1 MSSVHA
7 AGSATETQTQPL
19 DATPDQVEQ
28 PASTTTTNTG
38 EALGD
43 GVAGPSTASL
53 DTEGRVNG
61 AEKAATAKEPTIG
74 PGALQPGEGVVTMS
88 EVEHVEGADAEQ
100 EQGAVIGSDES
111 GQWTEEDSHELKR
124 VKVYE
129 LIGSRWVDQGTAFCF
144 GDFQDNEAL
153 LIARAEADFNHVILS
168 TTIRT
173 NDVYQRQQDTLIV
186 WTEPDGVDY
195 ALSFQDPEGCA
206 EVWHFIQEVQRHMS
220 NREDAGVSSSPI
232 LGPEPLVSTA
242 NIIRS
247 GHLPQPQL
255 GIIGEIERAIKSLAR
270 TNAIKER
277 ICEYIQTEDYIK
289 SMINVMNQAE
299 DLESLENLHALCS
312 CMQTIL
318 MLNDHSLYE
327 HILEDDIFLGV
338 VGMLEYDPEFP
349 THKANYR
356 EFLHQT
362 SRFHQP
368 VPLRDET
375 IQKKVHHTYRL
386 QFLKD
391 VVLARAIDDST
402 FNVLNSCIIFNQI
415 DIINH
420 VQNDPAFLLEV
431 VCTFLDDNMIE
442 LLGLEPLRKVHPQDL
457 ENDKDK
463 MDVDQA
469 QERSPSGVPYPN
481 GTTADGVCRPRPC
494 TEEEV
499 VQAREIIFLI
509 QQLCVMGKNVQLPA
523 RMALFR
529 ALVDRGILFGVQWAM
544 SQPESEEQG
553 RQMISAAGE
562 ILTALLDHDLNGVRG
577 HVLKQVVAAEREK
590 SMGKKVPE
598 RETMLFLMC
607 RVLVKSRD
615 LAVQSQLGESLRTLL
630 ETQQDPPDVHVSDG
644 HPPRN
649 KDEPGVERFL
659 DNFYKFCIET
669 LFRPFGDIP
678 EFRTL
683 TGRLYIRS
691 RSSYVDSCVEPRL
704 TMSRERT
711 NLFLYLCDLLS
722 MFTLQHSFRIHF
734 FILSSNIATRVASL
748 LTARDKHLRL
758 AAFRFFRACVKLNN
772 QNLFNYLLKHDIF
785 QPILDL
791 TAEESRRDTLLS
803 ASCQEL
809 FEHMR
814 KENMKE
820 AINQCMIMYEAKVRT
835 LAENPLLGPRFQNF
849 IRRWEMNNAPPPEE
863 EKKTEAPIPNGARRW
878 GQGRFPEAEEEDYFN
893 TDDDEDIVPVM
904 SSPPPNPRSNTL
916 KRKRTTMMRRQQ
928 PPHTSAAPSQP
939 LSALVAYDDNDD
951 VDGTESFDVR
961 LPQADEPPALSSPS
975 IPRKLPETT
984 SSYFP
989 TTDEP
994 PASPRMSHKQIPPKP
1009 LVSQPGDEQDDLL
1022 EHIFNNSRPS
1032 SPSPS
1037 SKPPE
1042 LGAKR
1047 RRDDDDDELLERL
1060 ATRSKRPS
1068 ISQSPEKEKSDPPP
1082 IAGRVGP
1089 TKAAEEGPKKIKLK
1103 FGVVGAAVAASPSTE
1118 PAPSDPGTKE
1128 GDNG

>member
-7 AGSATETQTQPL
+7 AGSATETQTQTLGATLTRVEHLPPPL
-19 DATPDQVEQ
+19 TPTPDG
-28 PASTTTTNTG
+28 TF
-38 EALGD
+38 GD
-43 GVAGPSTASL
+43 GVAGPSL
-53 DTEGRVNG
+53 DNDGRVNSV
-61 AEKAATAKEPTIG
+61 EKADTPAGPTIG
-74 PGALQPGEGVVTMS
+74 PGALQPGERIVALS
-88 EVEHVEGADAEQ
+88 EIEGAGVDRA
-100 EQGAVIGSDES
+100 QGPVIGSDES
-111 GQWTEEDSHELKR
+111 GQWTEDETHELKR

-144 GDFQDNEAL
+144 GDFQDNEAQ
-153 LIARAEADFNHVILS
+153 LIARSEANYDHIILS

-195 ALSFQDPEGCA
+195 ALSFQDPEGCS
-206 EVWHFIQEVQRHMS
+206 EVWLFIQEVQRHMS
-220 NREDAGVSSSPI
+220 NREETGMSSSPV
-232 LGPEPLVSTA
+232 LGSEPSISTA
-242 NIIRS
+242 SILRS

-255 GIIGEIERAIKSLAR
+255 DIISEIERVIKSLAR
-270 TNAIKER
+270 TNSIKER

-289 SMINVMNQAE
+289 ALINVMTQAE
-299 DLESLENLHALCS
+299 EIENLENLHALCS

-327 HILEDDIFLGV
+327 HILEDDIFFGV

-349 THKANYR
+349 AHKANYR

-362 SRFHQP
+362 SRFHMP

-375 IQKKVHHTYRL
+375 IQKKIHHTYRL

-442 LLGLEPLRKVHPQDL
+442 LLGLEPLRPVHPQDL
-457 ENDKDK
+457 LNNDKDK
-463 MDVDQA
+463 MDIDLT
-469 QERSPSGVPYPN
+469 QERAPSGVPYPN

-494 TEEEV
+494 TQEEITR
-499 VQAREIIFLI
+499 AREIIFLI
-509 QQLCVMGKNVQLPA
+509 QQLCVIGKNVQLPA

-529 ALVDRGILFGVQWAM
+529 ALVDRGILFGVQWAL
-544 SQPESEEQG
+544 SQPESDEDG
-553 RQMISAAGE
+553 RQMIAAAGE

-577 HVLKQVVAAEREK
+577 HILKQVVAAEREK

-615 LAVQSQLGESLRTLL
+615 LAVQSQLGESIRTML
-630 ETQQDPPDVHVSDG
+630 ETQQEPPDLPLGGFKTLQRD
-644 HPPRN
+644 
-649 KDEPGVERFL
+649 KDAPGVERFL
-659 DNFYKFCIET
+659 DNFYKFCIDT

-678 EFRTL
+678 IKTL
-683 TGRLYIRS
+683 T
-691 RSSYVDSCVEPRL
+691 EPRL

-722 MFTLQHSFRIHF
+722 VFTLQHSFRSHF
-734 FILSSNIATRVASL
+734 FILSSNVATRVASL

-772 QNLFNYLLKHDIF
+772 HNMFNHFFKHEIF
-785 QPILDL
+785 LRVLNI

-809 FEHMR
+809 FEYMR

-820 AINQCMIMYEAKVRT
+820 AINHCMTVYGGKVRA

-849 IRRWEMNNAPPPEE
+849 IRRWEMNNASPPPEE
-863 EKKTEAPIPNGARRW
+863 EKKAESPISNGARRW

-893 TDDDEDIVPVM
+893 ADDDEEVLPII
-904 SSPPPNPRSNTL
+904 SSPPPNPRGNL
-916 KRKRTTMMRRQQ
+916 KRKRAAMMRRHQ
-928 PPHTSAAPSQP
+928 PPHTHTSIPPSQP

-951 VDGTESFDVR
+951 PDSVDAFDSIRV
-961 LPQADEPPALSSPS
+961 PSSEEPPALSSPS
-975 IPRKLPETT
+975 LPRKLSSAT

-989 TTDEP
+989 TDGP

-1009 LVSQPGDEQDDLL
+1009 MPSQSSDEQDDLL
-1022 EHIFNNSRPS
+1022 EQLFNSSRSS
-1032 SPSPS
+1032 SPSQAGG
-1037 SKPPE
+1037 KPPE

-1047 RRDDDDDELLERL
+1047 RREDDDDELLERL
-1060 ATRSKRPS
+1060 ATRAKRPS
-1068 ISQSPEKEKSDPPP
+1068 ISQCPENENTEPLP
-1082 IAGRVGP
+1082 IAVKVGP
-1089 TKAAEEGPKKIKLK
+1089 TRQADEGPKKIKVK
-1103 FGVVGAAVAASPSTE
+1103 FGAVGAAVAASPSSTE
-1118 PAPSDPGTKE
+1118 QPAPSDPGAKE

>member
-1 MSSVHA
+1 
-7 AGSATETQTQPL
+7 
-19 DATPDQVEQ
+19 
-28 PASTTTTNTG
+28 
-38 EALGD
+38 
-43 GVAGPSTASL
+43 
-53 DTEGRVNG
+53 
-61 AEKAATAKEPTIG
+61 
-74 PGALQPGEGVVTMS
+74 
-88 EVEHVEGADAEQ
+88 
-100 EQGAVIGSDES
+100 
-111 GQWTEEDSHELKR
+111 
-124 VKVYE
+124 
-129 LIGSRWVDQGTAFCF
+129 
-144 GDFQDNEAL
+144 
-153 LIARAEADFNHVILS
+153 
-168 TTIRT
+168 
-173 NDVYQRQQDTLIV
+173 
-186 WTEPDGVDY
+186 
-195 ALSFQDPEGCA
+195 
-206 EVWHFIQEVQRHMS
+206 
-220 NREDAGVSSSPI
+220 
-232 LGPEPLVSTA
+232 
-242 NIIRS
+242 
-247 GHLPQPQL
+247 
-255 GIIGEIERAIKSLAR
+255 
-270 TNAIKER
+270 
-277 ICEYIQTEDYIK
+277 
-289 SMINVMNQAE
+289 
-299 DLESLENLHALCS
+299 
-312 CMQTIL
+312 MQTIL

-327 HILEDDIFLGV
+327 HILEDDIFFGV
-338 VGMLEYDPEFP
+338 VGMLEHDPEFP

-356 EFLHQT
+356 EFLHQA

-368 VPLRDET
+368 VALRDEA
-375 IQKKVHHTYRL
+375 IQKKIHHTYRL

-457 ENDKDK
+457 ENNKDK
-463 MDVDQA
+463 MDIDA

-494 TEEEV
+494 TEEEEV
-499 VQAREIIFLI
+499 RAREIIFLI
-509 QQLCVMGKNVQLPA
+509 QQLCVIGKNVQLPA

-529 ALVDRGILFGVQWAM
+529 ALVDRGILFGVQWAL
-544 SQPESEEQG
+544 SQTESDETG
-553 RQMISAAGE
+553 RQMIAAAGE

-590 SMGKKVPE
+590 SMGKKVPD

-630 ETQQDPPDVHVSDG
+630 ETQQEPPDVHPMAG
-644 HPPRN
+644 LKYLQRN

-659 DNFYKFCIET
+659 DNFYKYCIET

-678 EFRTL
+678 EFKTL
-683 TGRLYIRS
+683 T
-691 RSSYVDSCVEPRL
+691 EPRL

-722 MFTLQHSFRIHF
+722 VFTLQHTFRIHF

-772 QNLFNYLLKHDIF
+772 QNIFNHLFKHDVF
-785 QPILDL
+785 QSILTL

-820 AINQCMIMYEAKVRT
+820 AIHHCMTVYEVKIRV

-863 EKKTEAPIPNGARRW
+863 EKKPEPPIPNGARRW

-893 TDDDEDIVPVM
+893 ADDDEDVLPIM
-904 SSPPPNPRSNTL
+904 SSPPPTHRSNTL
-916 KRKRTTMMRRQQ
+916 KRKRATIMRRQQ
-928 PPHTSAAPSQP
+928 PPHTSTPSSQP
-939 LSALVAYDDNDD
+939 LSALAAYGDSDDLN
-951 VDGTESFDVR
+951 GTEDFDIRVA
-961 LPQADEPPALSSPS
+961 QTEQPPALASPS
-975 IPRKLPETT
+975 IPRKLPEAT

-994 PASPRMSHKQIPPKP
+994 PASPRMSHKLIPPKP
-1009 LVSQPGDEQDDLL
+1009 LVLQPGDEQDDLL
-1022 EHIFNNSRPS
+1022 EQIFNHSRPA
-1032 SPSPS
+1032 SPSPVGGR
-1037 SKPPE
+1037 PPE

-1068 ISQSPEKEKSDPPP
+1068 ISQSPEKENSDPPP
-1082 IAGRVGP
+1082 IPSKAGP

-1103 FGVVGAAVAASPSTE
+1103 FGAVGAAVAASPSSAE
-1118 PAPSDPGTKE
+1118 PAPPDPGAKE

>member
-7 AGSATETQTQPL
+7 AGSATETQTQTL
-19 DATPDQVEQ
+19 DATPAQVEQ
-28 PASTTTTNTG
+28 PTPSPAAPDGT
-38 EALGD
+38 LGD
-43 GVAGPSTASL
+43 GVAGPSTVTL
-53 DTEGRVNG
+53 DNNGRVNG
-61 AEKAATAKEPTIG
+61 VEKAETATEPTFG
-74 PGALQPGEGVVTMS
+74 PGPLQPGEGVVAMS
-88 EVEHVEGADAEQ
+88 EVEHIEGAEAER

-153 LIARAEADFNHVILS
+153 LIARAEADFSHVILS

-186 WTEPDGVDY
+186 WTEPDGIDY

-220 NREDAGVSSSPI
+220 NREDPGLSSSPV
-232 LGPEPLVSTA
+232 LGPEPLISTA
-242 NIIRS
+242 SIIRS
-247 GHLPQPQL
+247 GHLPPPQL

-289 SMINVMNQAE
+289 AMINVMSQAE

-327 HILEDDIFLGV
+327 HILEDDIFFGV

-349 THKANYR
+349 AHKANYR
-356 EFLHQT
+356 EFLNQI

-368 VPLRDET
+368 VPLRDEA
-375 IQKKVHHTYRL
+375 IQKKIHHTYRL

-442 LLGLEPLRKVHPQDL
+442 LLGLEPLRPVHPQDL
-457 ENDKDK
+457 ENNKDK
-463 MDVDQA
+463 MDVDMT
-469 QERSPSGVPYPN
+469 QERAPSGVPYPN
-481 GTTADGVCRPRPC
+481 GTTPDGVCRPRPC
-494 TEEEV
+494 TEEEAV
-499 VQAREIIFLI
+499 RAREIIFLI

-523 RMALFR
+523 RMTLFR
-529 ALVDRGILFGVQWAM
+529 ALVDRGILFGVQWAL
-544 SQPESEEQG
+544 SQPESNEQG
-553 RQMISAAGE
+553 RQMIAAAGE

-590 SMGKKVPE
+590 SMGRKVPE
-598 RETMLFLMC
+598 RETMLYLMC

-615 LAVQSQLGESLRTLL
+615 LAVQSQLGESLRMML
-630 ETQQDPPDVHVSDG
+630 ETQQDPPDI
-644 HPPRN
+644 HPLGGFKTLQRD
-649 KDEPGVERFL
+649 KDAPGVERFL
-659 DNFYKFCIET
+659 DNFYKYCIET

-678 EFRTL
+678 EFKTL
-683 TGRLYIRS
+683 T
-691 RSSYVDSCVEPRL
+691 EPRF

-722 MFTLQHSFRIHF
+722 VFTLQHSFRSHF

-772 QNLFNYLLKHDIF
+772 NNMFNHFFKHDIF
-785 QPILDL
+785 QPILDI

-809 FEHMR
+809 FEYMR
-814 KENMKE
+814 KENMKD
-820 AINQCMIMYEAKVRT
+820 AIDHCMTVYETRVRV
-835 LAENPLLGPRFQNF
+835 LAENPLLGPRFHNF
-849 IRRWEMNNAPPPEE
+849 IRRWEMNNAPPPPEDRKAE
-863 EKKTEAPIPNGARRW
+863 SPIPNGARRW

-893 TDDDEDIVPVM
+893 ADDDEDVLPLPIM
-904 SSPPPNPRSNTL
+904 SSPPPTQRGNTL
-916 KRKRTTMMRRQQ
+916 KRKRASIMRRQQ
-928 PPHTSAAPSQP
+928 PPHTVASPSHP

-951 VDGTESFDVR
+951 LDNVEDLDVR
-961 LPQADEPPALSSPS
+961 VPQTEEPPALSSPS
-975 IPRKLPETT
+975 IPRKLAEMT

-1009 LVSQPGDEQDDLL
+1009 LVLQSGDEQDNLL
-1022 EHIFNNSRPS
+1022 EQLFNHSRPS
-1032 SPSPS
+1032 SPSPVGG
-1037 SKPPE
+1037 KPPE

-1068 ISQSPEKEKSDPPP
+1068 LLQSTEKENSDPPP
-1082 IAGRVGP
+1082 IAVKVGP

-1103 FGVVGAAVAASPSTE
+1103 FSAVGAAVAASPSSTE
-1118 PAPSDPGTKE
+1118 PSPSDPGTKV